1 LRRVGVVVRW
11 IGRSLFEPLVSLSL
25 RHKVWE
31 CVSQC
36 CRATAGQRHGDELE
50 DQRGSKVYNTRAA
63 LIADTGGLLPG
74 LGLVPETDLTEV
86 IKRLPHNATVEQ
98 AAELTPVR
106 FAAALRGQEQQVA

>member
-1 LRRVGVVVRW
+1 VRW
-11 IGRSLFEPLVSLSL
+11 IGRSLFEPLVSLSA

-63 LIADTGGLLPG
+63 LIADAGGQLPG

-86 IKRLPHNATVEQ
+86 IKRLPHDATPAQ
-98 AAELTPVR
+98 AAELTPAR
-106 FAAALRGQEQQVA
+106 FAATRRADAEQVA